1 MNLLNNYPTSNSR
14 KHTPKRQKKAPYNP
28 RQNSNKCTNS
38 PPPSPPTNVKVT
50 HKICHEL
57 HIGINISL
65 YSLPGIWHYRPFTT
79 LWSVCYSMLYERPGA
94 NVGTYKQT
102 DRAVTSSHTQN
113 TAQALILPMDTV
125 KFNLL
130 SLYLPSPSPIPNDQY
145 ISILRQENNNH
156 STELISSFLNP
167 YFLFH
172 QYGFLQNLYPE
183 SSKSFSYWISV
194 NLVYETIYS
203 WPALFH
209 FFYLSFQK
217 SLIRLIFS
225 SLHSNHNHNISLSKK
240 NNAWESM
247 NIRLSLLM

>member
-1 MNLLNNYPTSNSR
+1 MLQYVVRKTWCQCWHIQTNTQGSNILP
-14 KHTPKRQKKAPYNP
+14 HT
-28 RQNSNKCTNS
+28 
-38 PPPSPPTNVKVT
+38 
-50 HKICHEL
+50 
-57 HIGINISL
+57 
-65 YSLPGIWHYRPFTT
+65 
-79 LWSVCYSMLYERPGA
+79 
-94 NVGTYKQT
+94 
-102 DRAVTSSHTQN
+102 N

-156 STELISSFLNP
+156 SRELISSL
-167 YFLFH
+167 
-172 QYGFLQNLYPE
+172 YGFLQNLYPE

-203 WPALFH
+203 WPALYH

>member
-1 MNLLNNYPTSNSR
+1 MNLLNYYPTSNSR
-14 KHTPKRQKKAPYNP
+14 KHTPKRQKKALYNP

-57 HIGINISL
+57 LIGINISL

-102 DRAVTSSHTQN
+102 HRAVTSSHTPN

-156 STELISSFLNP
+156 SRELISSFLKP
-167 YFLFH
+167 YYCTFH
-172 QYGFLQNLYPE
+172 QYARFLLQNFVSWIFKIL
-183 SSKSFSYWISV
+183 SLYWISP

-203 WPALFH
+203 STV
-209 FFYLSFQK
+209 SF
-217 SLIRLIFS
+217 SIFPF
-225 SLHSNHNHNISLSKK
+225 KR
-240 NNAWESM
+240 AY
-247 NIRLSLLM
+247 R